1 MTKTNLTIT
10 LNEPGWEEQIPN
22 LQQLAN
28 DVLVNALEYVEANE
42 DIDFL
47 GTEKPVDI
55 NLCLSDDNEV
65 HTLNR
70 DFRGMD
76 KPTNVLSFAAVDDPD
91 FDRNTELFG
100 EIELG
105 DIIIA
110 LETMQREA
118 ADKGIPLRDHFC
130 HLFTHGIL
138 HLLGFDH
145 IEDDEA
151 EYMEEF
157 EMEAEGLLARC
168 ILHENDHLDGIVYVD
183 KVEGK
188 LYDNSELYPEEEQ

>member
-1 MTKTNLTIT
+1 MTKTQLIIN
-10 LNEPGWEEQIPN
+10 LNEPAWEKHIPDIEN
-22 LQQLAN
+22 VAN
-28 DVLVNALEYVEANE
+28 KVVIAVFDYVNTHEE
-42 DIDFL
+42 IDFL
-47 GTEKPVDI
+47 AFSKPFVI
-55 NLCLSDDNEV
+55 NLCLSDDTEV

-76 KPTNVLSFAAVDDPD
+76 KPTNVLSFAAIDNEE
-91 FDRNTELFG
+91 FDKNLELFD

-118 ADKGIPLRDHFC
+118 EEKGISLHDHFC
-130 HLFTHGIL
+130 HLLTHGIL

-145 IEDDEA
+145 IENDEA

-157 EMEAEGLLARC
+157 ETN
-168 ILHENDHLDGIVYVD
+168 ILQQLNIANPYQE
-183 KVEGK
+183 
-188 LYDNSELYPEEEQ
+188 

>member
-10 LNEPGWEEQIPN
+10 LNEPGWEEQIPD

-28 DVLVNALEYVEANE
+28 NVLVNALEYVEANE

-91 FDRNTELFG
+91 FDRNTKLFG

-118 ADKGIPLRDHFC
+118 AEKGIPLRDHFC

-157 EMEAEGLLARC
+157 EIN
-168 ILHENDHLDGIVYVD
+168 ILKRLNIKNPYGED
-183 KVEGK
+183 
-188 LYDNSELYPEEEQ
+188 

>member
-1 MTKTNLTIT
+1 MTKTNLIIT
-10 LNEPGWEEQIPN
+10 LNEPGWEEQISN

-28 DVLVNALEYVEANE
+28 DVLINTLDYVETNE

-47 GTEKPVDI
+47 GTEKLINV

-65 HTLNR
+65 RTLNR
-70 DFRGMD
+70 DFRGID
-76 KPTNVLSFAAVDDPD
+76 KPTNVLSFAAIDDPD
-91 FDRNTELFG
+91 FDKNLELFD

-110 LETMQREA
+110 LETMLREA
-118 ADKGIPLRDHFC
+118 SEKQISLQDHFC
-130 HLFTHGIL
+130 HLFTHGLL

-157 EMEAEGLLARC
+157 EIN
-168 ILHENDHLDGIVYVD
+168 ILN
-183 KVEGK
+183 K
-188 LYDNSELYPEEEQ
+188 LNIKNPYGE

>member
-100 EIELG
+100 EIEFG

-157 EMEAEGLLARC
+157 EIN
-168 ILHENDHLDGIVYVD
+168 ILKRLNIKNPYGED
-183 KVEGK
+183 
-188 LYDNSELYPEEEQ
+188 

>member
-91 FDRNTELFG
+91 FDRNTELF
-100 EIELG
+100 
-105 DIIIA
+105 
-110 LETMQREA
+110 
-118 ADKGIPLRDHFC
+118 
-130 HLFTHGIL
+130 
-138 HLLGFDH
+138 DH

-157 EMEAEGLLARC
+157 EIN
-168 ILHENDHLDGIVYVD
+168 ILKRLNIKNPYGED
-183 KVEGK
+183 
-188 LYDNSELYPEEEQ
+188 

>member
-1 MTKTNLTIT
+1 MKI
-10 LNEPGWEEQIPN
+10 
-22 LQQLAN
+22 
-28 DVLVNALEYVEANE
+28 DVVDE

-47 GTEKPVDI
+47 GTEKLINV

-65 HTLNR
+65 RTLNR
-70 DFRGMD
+70 DFRGID
-76 KPTNVLSFAAVDDPD
+76 KPTNVLSFAAIDDPD
-91 FDRNTELFG
+91 FDKNLELFD

-110 LETMQREA
+110 LETMLREA
-118 ADKGIPLRDHFC
+118 SEKQISLQDHFC
-130 HLFTHGIL
+130 HLFTHGLL

-157 EMEAEGLLARC
+157 EIN
-168 ILHENDHLDGIVYVD
+168 ILN
-183 KVEGK
+183 K
-188 LYDNSELYPEEEQ
+188 LNIKNPYGE

>member
-10 LNEPGWEEQIPN
+10 LNEPGWEEQIPD

-47 GTEKPVDI
+47 GI
-55 NLCLSDDNEV
+55 
-65 HTLNR
+65 
-70 DFRGMD
+70 D

-118 ADKGIPLRDHFC
+118 AEKGIPLRDHFC

-157 EMEAEGLLARC
+157 EIN
-168 ILHENDHLDGIVYVD
+168 ILKRLNIKNPYGED
-183 KVEGK
+183 
-188 LYDNSELYPEEEQ
+188 

>member
-1 MTKTNLTIT
+1 MTKTNLSIT
-10 LNEPGWEEQIPN
+10 LNENGWESEIPD
-22 LQQLAN
+22 LQNLAN
-28 DVLVNALEYVEANE
+28 SVLITALDYVNEHE

-47 GTEKPVDI
+47 QMEKTVNF
-55 NLCLSDDNEV
+55 NLCLSNDDEV

-76 KPTNVLSFAAVDDPD
+76 KPTNVLSFAAIDDPD
-91 FDRNTELFG
+91 FDRNLELFDD
-100 EIELG
+100 IEAG

-118 ADKGIPLRDHFC
+118 KEKNISLKDHFC

-145 IEDDEA
+145 IEEAEA
-151 EYMEEF
+151 EYMEDF
-157 EMEAEGLLARC
+157 EIN
-168 ILHENDHLDGIVYVD
+168 IL
-183 KVEGK
+183 KK
-188 LYDNSELYPEEEQ
+188 LNIKNPYGD